1 MKNKML
7 SRLIPLLLGLVI
19 FSAAEARVLVLGQVS
34 DRPGKDYEQ
43 LRPMAEYAALQLA
56 PLGITSAEVRL
67 FAQATDLI
75 AAMRRGEVDW
85 VTETPYTA
93 ARLVHEAGARLLLRK
108 WKRGQRDYQSII
120 YTRADSGVHSLEDL
134 VGRSIAFEHADSF
147 SSYYLPRRLLEQ
159 QGLALNPMLDMH
171 QSPVPG
177 RVSYIF
183 SRNERN
189 NALWVHKSLIVAGA
203 LNNNDWE
210 NPARV
215 PPALRDELRII
226 FRSPSYPRALEL
238 VSAGLAPE
246 LVTALQEL
254 LQRLTPESAPDLLAR
269 YEQTT
274 GFEPILPDD
283 MQLLND
289 IYQSSRT
296 W

>member
-1 MKNKML
+1 M
-7 SRLIPLLLGLVI
+7 LGLVL
-19 FSAAEARVLVLGQVS
+19 FSAVEARVLVLGQVS

-43 LRPMAEYAALQLA
+43 LRPMADYAAQQLA
-56 PLGITSAEVRL
+56 PLGISSAEVRL
-67 FAQATDLI
+67 FPQAADLV

-85 VTETPYTA
+85 VTETPFTA

-108 WKRGQRDYQSII
+108 WKRGQREYQSII
-120 YTRADSGVHSLEDL
+120 YTRLGSSVRSLDDL
-134 VGRSIAFEHADSF
+134 VGQTITFEHADSF

-159 QGLALNPMLDMH
+159 RGMVLSPMKDL
-171 QSPVPG
+171 QQLPVPG
-177 RVSYIF
+177 RVSYMF

-203 LNNNDWE
+203 LSSSDWND
-210 NPARV
+210 PARV

-246 LVTALQEL
+246 LVAAL
-254 LQRLTPESAPDLLAR
+254 RDLLLHMTPANAPELMAA
-269 YEQTT
+269 YEKTT

-283 MQLLND
+283 LPLLND
-289 IYQSSRT
+289 IYRSSRT

>member
-1 MKNKML
+1 M
-7 SRLIPLLLGLVI
+7 LGLVL
-19 FSAAEARVLVLGQVS
+19 FSAVEARVLVLGQVS

-43 LRPMAEYAALQLA
+43 LRPMADYAAQQLA
-56 PLGITSAEVRL
+56 PLGISSAEVRL
-67 FAQATDLI
+67 FPQAADLV

-85 VTETPYTA
+85 VTETPFTA

-108 WKRGQRDYQSII
+108 WKRGQREYQSII
-120 YTRADSGVHSLEDL
+120 YTRLGSSVRSLDDL
-134 VGRSIAFEHADSF
+134 VGQTITFEHADSF

-159 QGLALNPMLDMH
+159 RGMVLSPMKDL
-171 QSPVPG
+171 QQLPVPG
-177 RVSYIF
+177 RVSYMF

-203 LNNNDWE
+203 LSSSDWND
-210 NPARV
+210 PARV

-246 LVTALQEL
+246 LVAAL
-254 LQRLTPESAPDLLAR
+254 RDLLLRMTPANAPELMAA
-269 YEQTT
+269 YEKTT

-283 MQLLND
+283 LSLLND
-289 IYQSSRT
+289 IYRSSRA

>member
-1 MKNKML
+1 ML
-7 SRLIPLLLGLVI
+7 SRLIPLLLGLALC
-19 FSAAEARVLVLGQVS
+19 SGAEARVLVLGQVS
-34 DRPGKDYEQ
+34 EKPGKDYEQ

-67 FAQATDLI
+67 YPQAADLA

-85 VTETPYTA
+85 VSETPYTA

-108 WKRGQRDYQSII
+108 WKNGQRDYQAII
-120 YTRADSGVHSLEDL
+120 YTRADSPVYSLADL
-134 VGRSIAFEHADSF
+134 VGRTITFEHADSF
-147 SSYYLPRRLLEQ
+147 SSYYLPRQLLEN
-159 QGLALNPMLDMH
+159 QGMALSPMLDMH

-177 RVSYIF
+177 RVNYIF

-189 NALWVHKSLIVAGA
+189 NAHWVHKSLIVAGA

-215 PPALRDELRII
+215 PAALRDELRII
-226 FRSPSYPRALEL
+226 FRSASYPRALEL
-238 VSAGLAPE
+238 VSATLEPE
-246 LVTALQEL
+246 LMTALQYL
-254 LQRLTPESAPDLLAR
+254 LQRMTPESAPDVLAR
-269 YEQTT
+269 YEHTT

-289 IYQSSRT
+289 IYQSSRA

>member
-1 MKNKML
+1 M
-7 SRLIPLLLGLVI
+7 LGLVL
-19 FSAAEARVLVLGQVS
+19 FSAVEARVLVLGQVS

-43 LRPMAEYAALQLA
+43 LRPMADYAAQQLA
-56 PLGITSAEVRL
+56 PLGISSAEVRL
-67 FAQATDLI
+67 FPQAADLV

-85 VTETPYTA
+85 VTETPFTA

-108 WKRGQRDYQSII
+108 WKRGQREYQSII
-120 YTRADSGVHSLEDL
+120 YTRLGSSVRSLDDL
-134 VGRSIAFEHADSF
+134 VGQTITFEHADSF

-159 QGLALNPMLDMH
+159 RGMVLSPMKDL
-171 QSPVPG
+171 QQLPVPG
-177 RVSYIF
+177 RVSYMF

-203 LNNNDWE
+203 LSSSDWND
-210 NPARV
+210 PARV

-246 LVTALQEL
+246 LVAAL
-254 LQRLTPESAPDLLAR
+254 RDLLLHMTPANAPELMAA
-269 YEQTT
+269 YEKTT

-283 MQLLND
+283 LSLLND
-289 IYQSSRT
+289 IYRSSRA

>member
-1 MKNKML
+1 M
-7 SRLIPLLLGLVI
+7 LGLVL
-19 FSAAEARVLVLGQVS
+19 FSAVEARVLVLGQVS

-43 LRPMAEYAALQLA
+43 LRPMADYAAQQLA
-56 PLGITSAEVRL
+56 PLGISSAEVRL
-67 FAQATDLI
+67 FPQAADLV

-85 VTETPYTA
+85 VTETPFTA

-108 WKRGQRDYQSII
+108 WKRGQREYQSII
-120 YTRADSGVHSLEDL
+120 YTRLGSSVRSLDDL
-134 VGRSIAFEHADSF
+134 VGQTITFEHADSF

-159 QGLALNPMLDMH
+159 RGMVLSPMKDL
-171 QSPVPG
+171 QQLPVPG
-177 RVSYIF
+177 RVSYMF

-203 LNNNDWE
+203 LSSSDWDD
-210 NPARV
+210 PARV

-238 VSAGLAPE
+238 VSAGLAPK
-246 LVTALQEL
+246 LVAAL
-254 LQRLTPESAPDLLAR
+254 RDLLLHMTPANAPELMAA
-269 YEQTT
+269 YEKTT

-283 MQLLND
+283 LPLLND
-289 IYQSSRT
+289 IYRSSRT